1 MRHNSRWSIA
11 GLALLLAAPLG
22 AQTTGMP
29 SFNAPYRGFQRSELG
44 AVVSFPGPGGTAFE
58 GEYRY
63 ARSRFDIGLRVGMW
77 DPGAA
82 KTRLMIGGEARQR
95 VITHSTNFPL
105 DGALIAGIGAQL
117 VSGGSGLLIPVGL
130 SLGRRVDLGQSAGR
144 AGESRG
150 SSISIVPYVQ
160 PTAFFS
166 ASLGSGGGSD
176 LNFTLGLGA
185 DVRLTRTFDVRFSAG
200 IGDLDGI
207 SLAAVW
213 VH

>member
-1 MRHNSRWSIA
+1 MRHNSRWVIG
-11 GLALLLAAPLG
+11 GLALLLVAPLG

-29 SFNAPYRGFQRSELG
+29 SFNAPYRAFQRSELG

-95 VITHSTNFPL
+95 VITHSNDFPL
-105 DGALIAGIGAQL
+105 DGALVAGIGAHL
-117 VSGGSGLLIPVGL
+117 VSGGSALFIPVGL
-130 SLGRRVDLGQSAGR
+130 SLGRRVELGQSTGR
-144 AGESRG
+144 AGERT
-150 SSISIVPYVQ
+150 SSISIVHYVQ

-166 ASLGSGGGSD
+166 ASLVSGGGSD

-185 DVRLTRTFDVRFSAG
+185 DVRLSRTFDVRFSAG
-200 IGDLDGI
+200 IGDLDGV